1 MTKIKTILF
10 MVVGLMALAGG
21 VVLVRNVQETR
32 RGAYLSKL
40 DLSVWPDSKTNMQV
54 GEKVT
59 ATVKMDAKTYRIS
72 AIDLRMGFNSS
83 TFEVES
89 IEIQNSFDKKMKNE
103 VVDGRIVIIAGNSNA
118 DETKLPTG
126 VFDVAKIVFVAKA
139 AGNLNL
145 TLPEYQV
152 PATQSSASGDN
163 KMEMNFLPASYSVG
177 GGGGAST
184 PPVSENFATADLTIN
199 PVVAILKKGEST
211 EVVVRVDA
219 KQTRISGIKLDLVYT
234 SNIIDPSNLV
244 TSSSFDV
251 PAESAVIDKTNKKI
265 SVYLVS
271 SKAANS
277 LPTGVIEVMRFK
289 VTAVNSGLVIF
300 RVNDNYLVTGS
311 NPNSDVKTVGLNLGT
326 GRVTIVETA
335 LTPVPTDKP
344 SPTDKPTPTEIPP
357 TGDYPVLNFKMAFEG
372 MDVNGGCA
380 DGWPVTIIVL
390 GQNGE
395 SKTYHNLTLQR
406 DTAIKDRAVYR
417 RSLEL
422 KGFNQTSN
430 LAVFIKGPK
439 HLQTKYGVNNQTA
452 FYNMAGGQISVT
464 NDVNSSIWYDF
475 SKYPLLPGDIMAGNS
490 EGQDGLVNG
499 MDFARMK
506 ALAITHETW
515 GEGQFR
521 NGDLD
526 GNCQYNSRDITLLKN
541 SLNEKLDI
549 LY

>member
-1 MTKIKTILF
+1 MKKIKTILF
-10 MVVGLMALAGG
+10 MIVGLMALAGG
-21 VVLVRNVQETR
+21 VVLVKNVQETR

-72 AIDLRMGFNSS
+72 AVDLRMGFNTSA
-83 TFEVES
+83 FEVES
-89 IEIQNSFDKKMKNE
+89 IEIQNSFDKKMMYE

-139 AGNLNL
+139 QGSLNL

-177 GGGGAST
+177 NGGGVS
-184 PPVSENFATADLTIN
+184 PPPISENFATADLTID
-199 PVVAILKKGEST
+199 PVVANLKKGEST

-219 KQTRISGIKLDLVYT
+219 KQTRISGIKLDLVYS

-311 NPNSDVKTVGLNLGT
+311 NPNSDIKTVGLNLGT
-326 GRVTIVETA
+326 GRVTIADTE
-335 LTPVPTDKP
+335 LTPIPTEEI
-344 SPTDKPTPTEIPP
+344 SPTDKPTPSEIPP
-357 TGDYPVLNFKMAFEG
+357 TGDYPVLNLKMAFGG

-390 GQNGE
+390 GTNGE
-395 SKTYHNLTLQR
+395 SKTYSNLTLQR

-417 RSLEL
+417 KSLEL
-422 KGFNQTSN
+422 KGFSQTNN

-439 HLQTKYGVNNQTA
+439 HLQTKYGVNNQTV
-452 FYNMAGGQISVT
+452 FYNKAGGLLSVT

-475 SKYPLLPGDIMAGNS
+475 SKYPLLPGDIMAGS
-490 EGQDGLVNG
+490 GEGQDGLVNG

-515 GEGQFR
+515 GEGQFK

-526 GNCQYNSRDITLLKN
+526 GNCQYNSRDVTLLKN